1 VIDDKAQQQLDE
13 VGLTTYDIVLI
24 NQIIGFTGF
33 QARVVAVSGLTG
45 ASRTLAA
52 GASYPAPC
60 ANQWHAQA
68 VGVHPARCRIALCQC
83 PAVELL
89 ARWQAT

>member
-33 QARVVAVSGLTG
+33 QARVVAAFQALLGHPVRWLPGHHIQPHALISGTYRLPG
-45 ASRTLAA
+45 EWESSALSN
-52 GASYPAPC
+52 C
-60 ANQWHAQA
+60 AMP
-68 VGVHPARCRIALCQC
+68 VPSS
-83 PAVELL
+83 
-89 ARWQAT
+89 